1 MDRPAEAPPVRYV
14 GFWVRS
20 LASVVDIILSSIVLA
35 PLGALLKVEVD
46 TGLDLGSG
54 FQLDWHGISQM
65 LRPHSLASFTVNV
78 LLPAV
83 AVLAFWFTRGST
95 PGKMIFSAVIV
106 DARTLG
112 RPGQGQL
119 VARYLA
125 YYVSLLAFGL
135 GFLWIAFDRR
145 KQGWHDKIAGTV
157 VIRKP
162 R

>member
-1 MDRPAEAPPVRYV
+1 MDRPVEALPPRYV
-14 GFWVRS
+14 GFWARS
-20 LASVVDIILSSIVLA
+20 VASIIDIILSSILLA
-35 PLGALLKVEVD
+35 PLGALLKVEVNA
-46 TGLDLGSG
+46 GPDLGSG
-54 FQLDWHGISQM
+54 FQLDWHAITQVM
-65 LRPHSLASFTVNV
+65 RPHSLASFTLNV
-78 LLPAV
+78 VLPAV

-95 PGKMIFSAVIV
+95 PGKMVFSAVIV
-106 DARTLG
+106 DADTLG
-112 RPGQGQL
+112 KPRQGQL

-145 KQGWHDKIAGTV
+145 KQGWHDKIASTV